1 MTRLRV
7 GIIYGGRSG
16 EHEVSLASAA
26 SVLTAID
33 RSRFLP
39 VAIGIATDGRWLVG
53 GDPLRTLAQA
63 AGITLALPE
72 KTAEPGEAS
81 EPVESRGDLAAGLAT
96 LFAHAELRIRAVREA
111 PGNLPAGLA
120 SRLDAVFPLV
130 HGPFGEDGTLQ
141 GLLELADLP
150 YVGAG
155 VMASAVGMDKV
166 VQKAVL
172 RAHGIPVAEHL
183 VVLRSQWEREPEAV
197 KSRVAAA
204 VGFPC
209 FVKPA
214 NLGSSVGVS
223 KVKSPDEL
231 PEALALAGSYDR
243 KLLVERAVSA
253 REVEVSVLGNDDPQ
267 ASVPGEVV
275 PEKEWYDYE
284 AKYTPG
290 LTRLLIP
297 APLSPAETEAV
308 RQLALQAYRAID
320 CCGMARVDFFL
331 EAGRVIMNEVNTIP
345 GFTATSAYPRLWEA
359 SGLAYPALITRLIE
373 LALERHA
380 DKRR

>member
-1 MTRLRV
+1 MEEASQNGQQSVKRLRV
-7 GIIYGGRSG
+7 GIIFGGRSG

-26 SVLTAID
+26 SVIQAID
-33 RSRFLP
+33 RTRFEP
-39 VAIGIATDGRWLVG
+39 VPIGIAKDGRWLVG
-53 GDPLRTLAQA
+53 GDPLRALART
-63 AGITLALPE
+63 AGITLALPDAVGEPFQALE
-72 KTAEPGEAS
+72 K
-81 EPVESRGDLAAGLAT
+81 V
-96 LFAHAELRIRAVREA
+96 EA
-111 PGNLPAGLA
+111 PGSLPAGL
-120 SRLDAVFPLV
+120 SSWLDVVFPLI

-141 GLLELADLP
+141 GLLELADIP

-166 VQKAVL
+166 VQKAVF

-183 VVLRSQWEREPEAV
+183 VVLRRYWEREPEAV
-197 KSRVAAA
+197 KARVLAAT
-204 VGFPC
+204 GFPC

-231 PEALALAGSYDR
+231 SAAMALAGRYDR
-243 KLLVERAVSA
+243 KLLVERAVAA
-253 REVEVSVLGNDDPQ
+253 REIEVSVLGNDDPQ
-267 ASVPGEVV
+267 ASVPGEVM

-290 LTRLLIP
+290 LARLVIP
-297 APLSPAETEAV
+297 APLSAAETEAV
-308 RQLALQAYRAID
+308 RQLAVKAFRAID
-320 CCGMARVDFFL
+320 CSGMARVDFFFEGDRFIL
-331 EAGRVIMNEVNTIP
+331 NEVNTIP
-345 GFTATSAYPRLWEA
+345 GFTATSAYARLWEA
-359 SGLAYPALITRLIE
+359 SGLPYPALITRLIE